1 MRLIRNYLK
10 IWKISH
16 VLNSPPTFCDFCS
29 CEAVDAVMIF
39 ITINNRRERLDNFC
53 GNKLPAQLMSN
64 GPTME
69 VEFKSYHSS
78 QEVKGFR
85 AIYRFVTGETIKTFY
100 FLSRLLKKFSL
111 LYLIE
116 NILPSSCY
124 WRGKIIDT
132 SSKVKFG

>member
-1 MRLIRNYLK
+1 MSI
-10 IWKISH
+10 ITWKILFD
-16 VLNSPPTFCDFCS
+16 VIFCS

-39 ITINNRRERLDNFC
+39 ITINGRRERLDNFC

-85 AIYRFVTGETIKTFY
+85 AIYRFVTGEFTV
-100 FLSRLLKKFSL
+100 LLCL
-111 LYLIE
+111 ILTDYLY
-116 NILPSSCY
+116 
-124 WRGKIIDT
+124 
-132 SSKVKFG
+132 